1 MTDSIPFH
9 MMEES
14 NESSHL
20 DLFVKQSE
28 MKIAGPGSISNLIES
43 KLAHAIGADKALLT
57 PSGTAALEMIAILLD
72 IKPGDEVI
80 MPSWTFS
87 STATSFI
94 LRGAKIIFIDVELDT
109 LNMSTIEVEKALSP
123 RTKAI
128 VTINYGGLPGDIELL
143 SKLAKER
150 NVHFVEDNA
159 HGFGGSING
168 KSLGS
173 FGGLSA
179 LSFHQT
185 KNLQCGEGGA
195 LIINSKQFSARAEI
209 IREKGTNRSSYI
221 RGEIDKYTWRDIGS
235 SYVVSEILARYLQS
249 NLEDFNSK
257 QFARRAIWERYE
269 NGFRSWSGPIG
280 VRIPISQKSVTPAC
294 HSYWLL
300 FPKPD
305 DTSRFI
311 DYMKQHSIGIA
322 RHYVPLHS
330 APAAL
335 KYNCIARGAMK
346 NTNSLGEQLVRL
358 PMYSGLSDD
367 QVARVVET
375 VGNFK

>member
-1 MTDSIPFH
+1 MFNKMENSKSSTDL
-9 MMEES
+9 
-14 NESSHL
+14 N
-20 DLFVKQSE
+20 LFIQE
-28 MKIAGPGSISNLIES
+28 NQMKIAGPGNVSKNVESILS
-43 KLAHAIGADKALLT
+43 KLIGTKSTFLT

-94 LRGAKIIFIDVELDT
+94 LRGAKIIFVDVELDS
-109 LNMSTIEVEKALSP
+109 LNMNPIGVEKAIS
-123 RTKAI
+123 RKTKAI
-128 VTINYGGLPGDIELL
+128 VTINYGGIPGDIESL

-173 FGGLSA
+173 FGELSA

-195 LIINSKQFSARAEI
+195 LTINEIKFSARAEI
-209 IREKGTNRSSYI
+209 IREKGTDRSSFI

-235 SYVVSEILARYLQS
+235 SFVISEILAKYLQS
-249 NLEDFNSK
+249 NLEEFESNQSK
-257 QFARRAIWERYE
+257 RRATWKTYE
-269 NGFRSWSGPIG
+269 NALKGWAENIG
-280 VRIPISQKSVTPAC
+280 AKVPVHDVSVIPAC
-294 HSYWLL
+294 HAFWVLL
-300 FPKPD
+300 PNPEV
-305 DTSRFI
+305 TLRFI
-311 DYMKQHSIGIA
+311 DYMKKHSIGVS

-335 KYNCIARGAMK
+335 KYSCTTHGDMD
-346 NTNSLGEQLVRL
+346 NTNLLGEQLVRL
-358 PMYSGLSDD
+358 PMYSSLSND
-367 QVARVVET
+367 QVTRIVET